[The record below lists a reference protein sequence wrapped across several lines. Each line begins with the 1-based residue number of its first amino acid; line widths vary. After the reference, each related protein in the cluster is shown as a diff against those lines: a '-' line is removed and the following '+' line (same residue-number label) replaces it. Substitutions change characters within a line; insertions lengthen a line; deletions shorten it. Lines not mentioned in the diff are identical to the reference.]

1 MKLINFLGM
10 GTVLLITGCSS
21 KVVTYDATGQVIGSC
36 KATST
41 LILGA
46 RAICYGGA
54 NSEGVDYSKINQ
66 QSGLLP
72 LPPKSAKII
81 LSDN

>member
-1 MKLINFLGM
+1 MKLIYFLGM

-36 KATST
+36 KATSGF
-41 LILGA
+41 ILGA

-54 NSEGVDYSKINQ
+54 NSEGVDYSKIDQ

-72 LPPKSAKII
+72 LPPKSSKII

>member
-1 MKLINFLGM
+1 MKLIKFLGM
-10 GTVLLITGCSS
+10 GTVLLIMGCSS

-36 KATST
+36 KATSGF
-41 LILGA
+41 ILGA

-54 NSEGVDYSKINQ
+54 NSEGVDYSKIDQ

-72 LPPKSAKII
+72 LPPKSSKII

>member
-1 MKLINFLGM
+1 M

-36 KATST
+36 KATSGF
-41 LILGA
+41 ILGA

-54 NSEGVDYSKINQ
+54 NSEGVDYSKIDQ
-66 QSGLLP
+66 HSGLLP
-72 LPPKSAKII
+72 LPPKSSKII

>member
-1 MKLINFLGM
+1 MKLIKFLGM
-10 GTVLLITGCSS
+10 GTVLLITACSS

-36 KATST
+36 KATSGF
-41 LILGA
+41 ILGA

-54 NSEGVDYSKINQ
+54 NSEGVDYSKIDQ

-72 LPPKSAKII
+72 LPPKSSKII

>member
-1 MKLINFLGM
+1 VKLIKFLVV

-36 KATST
+36 KATSGF
-41 LILGA
+41 ILGA

-54 NSEGVDYSKINQ
+54 NSEGVDYSKIDQ

-72 LPPKSAKII
+72 LPPKSSKII

>member
-1 MKLINFLGM
+1 MKLIKFLVV
-10 GTVLLITGCSS
+10 GTVLLITGCSA
-21 KVVTYDATGQVIGSC
+21 KVVTYDAMGKVIGSC
-36 KATST
+36 KATSGF
-41 LILGA
+41 ILGA

-54 NSEGVDYSKINQ
+54 NSEGVDYSKIDQ

-72 LPPKSAKII
+72 LPPKSSKIM

>member
-1 MKLINFLGM
+1 MKLIKFLGM

-36 KATST
+36 KATSGF
-41 LILGA
+41 ILGA

-54 NSEGVDYSKINQ
+54 NSEGVDYSKIDQ

-72 LPPKSAKII
+72 LPPKSSKII